1 MDRKADK
8 FMGTMIQ
15 RDEKAVPL
23 PSSSIVMLDIKKKPK
38 TFAKSVLRAD
48 RVIIDLLSGTDLE
61 EAEQI
66 IKILRQP
73 IHESHSKQQVLVL
86 ISSVFTWA
94 NTVPEDG
101 KDAFTD

>member
-1 MDRKADK
+1 
-8 FMGTMIQ
+8 MGTIIQ
-15 RDEKAVPL
+15 RDEQAVPV
-23 PSSSIVMLDIKKKPK
+23 PSSSIVVLDIKKKPK
-38 TFAKSVLRAD
+38 TFAKSVLRSD

-73 IHESHSKQQVLVL
+73 IHESHSKPQVLVL

-94 NTVPEDG
+94 NTVLDQEQE
-101 KDAFTD
+101 AFTD